1 MGKII
6 KITEE
11 DIRKIVT
18 KIVNEQINST
28 GSSASE
34 NPLAAIKP
42 SANRPMENPGAM
54 NTGNDEIVKKKI
66 AVRIALKKAVYLI
79 NDLIVSSGINP
90 ETNNLVADIEK
101 VQEKFE
107 NLWGEPTAETEGDE

>member
-6 KITEE
+6 KLKEADLRNIVA
-11 DIRKIVT
+11 KILA
-18 KIVNEQINST
+18 EQINPPGT
-28 GSSASE
+28 PAAD

-42 SANRPMENPGAM
+42 STNRPMENPGMPAVG
-54 NTGNDEIVKKKI
+54 GNEIVKKKI
-66 AVRIALKKAVYLI
+66 AVRVGLKKLVFLI

-107 NLWGEPTAETEGDE
+107 NLWGDPTPETEGDE